1 MRRANESPNCLSF
14 GTKDLGV
21 RAEIQEAHIT
31 GLRRVRVD
39 IVRVTL
45 LGQVMMRDLGQS
57 PPPHMGQ
64 AFITGMYAAPEQR
77 TPEQA
82 KAIACPMLIDELFA
96 VGAAADQPQTVGD

>member
-1 MRRANESPNCLSF
+1 
-14 GTKDLGV
+14 V

-31 GLRRVRVD
+31 GGFGASGST

-57 PPPHMGQ
+57 PPPHAGQ

-77 TPEQA
+77 TPRAGQGHCVSDA
-82 KAIACPMLIDELFA
+82 LIDELSA
-96 VGAAADQPQTVGD
+96 VGAVQD